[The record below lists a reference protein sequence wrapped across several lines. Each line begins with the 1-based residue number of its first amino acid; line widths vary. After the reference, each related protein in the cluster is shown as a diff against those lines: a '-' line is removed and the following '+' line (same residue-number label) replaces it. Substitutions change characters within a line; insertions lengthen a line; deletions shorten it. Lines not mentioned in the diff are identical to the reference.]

1 MKKLLTLGL
10 SCMLLLTSV
19 ACNNRAANTT
29 DKTNNA
35 TNKTAQQNAATENNP
50 YYDAYTG
57 LYNTNIGGLG
67 RYSMYTDVESVNKA
81 YKEKEYPG
89 NKKHLEE
96 VKAAYRDS
104 REKIQTFV
112 NGLKKDVKT
121 DDQELNKMNQELISE
136 GEKLIRDIDAKL
148 AKLDNITEADYNKTQ
163 DEFIKLV
170 DDTVR
175 GAETVTN
182 RFGDALKNMNK
193 RLGID
198 RENIE
203 NNNTNNTTK

>member
-1 MKKLLTLGL
+1 MKKILTLGL
-10 SCMLLLTSV
+10 SCLLLTTCV
-19 ACNNRAANTT
+19 ACSNRTANTT
-29 DKTNNA
+29 T
-35 TNKTAQQNAATENNP
+35 TKTAQENTATENNP

-81 YKEKEYPG
+81 YREKEYPG
-89 NKKHLEE
+89 NKKYLEE
-96 VKAAYRDS
+96 VKSAYRDS

-121 DDQELNKMNQELISE
+121 EDQELNKMNQELISE

-148 AKLDNITEADYNKTQ
+148 AKLDNITEADYNKNQ
-163 DEFIKLV
+163 NEFIKLV

-182 RFGDALKNMNK
+182 RFGESLRNMNK

-198 RENIE
+198 TKNIE
-203 NNNTNNTTK
+203 NNNINNTTK

>member
-1 MKKLLTLGL
+1 
-10 SCMLLLTSV
+10 
-19 ACNNRAANTT
+19 
-29 DKTNNA
+29 
-35 TNKTAQQNAATENNP
+35 
-50 YYDAYTG
+50 
-57 LYNTNIGGLG
+57 
-67 RYSMYTDVESVNKA
+67 MYTDIESVNKA

-104 REKIQTFV
+104 REKIQIFV

-121 DDQELNKMNQELISE
+121 DDQELNKMNQDLISE

-148 AKLDNITEADYNKTQ
+148 AKLDNITEDDYNKTQ

-182 RFGDALKNMNK
+182 RFDDVLKNMNR

-198 RENIE
+198 KRNIE
-203 NNNTNNTTK
+203 NNNINNSTK